1 MAKKAPSRKVDI
13 FTVLDNIDAGNVN
26 FYDNLSEEEQKSISM
41 VVLMQWMHG
50 MDNTQQL
57 KAIESIVNPFI
68 YSLASH
74 KSLLFKLMTIAS
86 SGTKKRYN
94 WASKAK
100 QKTMPISTTAI
111 SQFYGLSK
119 SASRNYISLLGKQ
132 GIIDIALELGYDDS
146 ELKKLKKEHE

>member
-1 MAKKAPSRKVDI
+1 MTKKISRKVDI
-13 FTVLDNIDAGNVN
+13 FRVLENIDNGNVN
-26 FYDNLSEEEQKSISM
+26 FYDSLTVEEQKSISM

-68 YSLASH
+68 YSLSSH

-86 SGTKKRYN
+86 SGTKKRYSWGSKN
-94 WASKAK
+94 KNKSMALSTAAIASY
-100 QKTMPISTTAI
+100 
-111 SQFYGLSK
+111 YGLSK
-119 SASRNYISLLGKQ
+119 SDAKDYIGLLGKQ
-132 GIIDIALELGYDDS
+132 GIIDIAMELGYDDS